1 MSGNVLLERPPM
13 ADSNDP
19 KKETVRATVSP
30 QPSSATSAPGESR
43 DRVRIHLPTRQPAAN
58 PLSAPADLPSP
69 VRAAAASIAAPITI
83 PAPKKETARITVL
96 PNPPAK
102 PAVQMKNAQPLID
115 SPKIEAPSTA
125 VTVTPEPQFRIDQIP
140 VPLCWALLA
149 ASVVILILQIWN
161 YLS

>member
-30 QPSSATSAPGESR
+30 QPSSAT
-43 DRVRIHLPTRQPAAN
+43 
-58 PLSAPADLPSP
+58 SAPADLPSP

-96 PNPPAK
+96 PNPPAM
-102 PAVQMKNAQPLID
+102 PAVQMKNTQPLID
-115 SPKIEAPSTA
+115 LPAIEAPSTV
-125 VTVTPEPQFRIDQIP
+125 VTVTPEPQFRIDQPP

>member
-19 KKETVRATVSP
+19 KKETVRTTVSP

-43 DRVRIHLPTRQPAAN
+43 DTVRIHLPTRQPAG
-58 PLSAPADLPSP
+58 
-69 VRAAAASIAAPITI
+69 
-83 PAPKKETARITVL
+83 
-96 PNPPAK
+96 
-102 PAVQMKNAQPLID
+102 QMKKTQPLID
-115 SPKIEAPSTA
+115 LPAIEAPSTV
-125 VTVTPEPQFRIDQIP
+125 VTVTPEPQFRIDQPP

>member
-1 MSGNVLLERPPM
+1 MTKSAVSGNVLLERPPM

-19 KKETVRATVSP
+19 KKETVRTTVSP

-43 DRVRIHLPTRQPAAN
+43 DTVRIHLPTLQPAAN

-83 PAPKKETARITVL
+83 PAPKKETARITIDL
-96 PNPPAK
+96 PAT
-102 PAVQMKNAQPLID
+102 
-115 SPKIEAPSTA
+115 ETPSTA
-125 VTVTPEPQFRIDQIP
+125 VTLTPEPRFRIDQIP